1 MSRRIPIGFQ
11 LWAVRAECER
21 DLGAALAGIAAI
33 GYEGVEPWGYDG
45 LAVEWKGRDAASLRR
60 MLDDAGLTCCG
71 MHMRTEALV
80 GDCLARTVELNRVL
94 GNRFL
99 VIASD
104 KQRMSTSAGIRDL
117 ARILDGAA
125 RSVAGEGLFVGYHA
139 HGFDFARVDGAIAWD
154 TLFSSTRPEVIMQL
168 DNGNC
173 ASGGGDPIATLR
185 RFPGRVRSMH
195 LKEHGAA
202 PGESIGE
209 GAMDWAETF
218 RLCETTQSTEWY
230 VVEEGSADGTGYDV
244 PARAYEALRRM
255 GKTR

>member
-1 MSRRIPIGFQ
+1 M
-11 LWAVRAECER
+11 LDVA
-21 DLGAALAGIAAI
+21 
-33 GYEGVEPWGYDG
+33 G
-45 LAVEWKGRDAASLRR
+45 LA
-60 MLDDAGLTCCG
+60 CCG

-80 GDCLARTVELNRVL
+80 GDALARTVELNRIL

-99 VIASD
+99 VVASD
-104 KQRMSTSAGIRDL
+104 RERMSTAAGIREL

-125 RSVAGEGLFVGYHA
+125 RSVAGEGMYVGYHA

-154 TLFSSTRPEVIMQL
+154 TLFSSTRAEVIMQL

-202 PGESIGE
+202 PGGSIGDGE
-209 GAMDWAETF
+209 MDWAETF
-218 RLCETTQSTEWY
+218 RLCETTQNTEWY
-230 VVEEGSADGTGYDV
+230 VVEEGSADGTGFEM
-244 PARAYEALRRM
+244 PARAWEALRRM